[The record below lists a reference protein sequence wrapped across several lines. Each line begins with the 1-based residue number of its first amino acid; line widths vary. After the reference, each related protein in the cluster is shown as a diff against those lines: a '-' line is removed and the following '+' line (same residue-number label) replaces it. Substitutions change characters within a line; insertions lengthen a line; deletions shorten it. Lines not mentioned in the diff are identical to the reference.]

1 MIRGNA
7 VYAALLATAL
17 AAGAAGGVRAQDNA
31 DGAAAYIEDV
41 GDAAVAK
48 LADPGLDAAERRH
61 ALNTLSTEHFAV
73 RDISRFVLAR
83 YWRTATEGEKQAFQD
98 AFVRTLARHFAPLF
112 EGASEDAFEIVRAQQ
127 TSGQDDLLSVVT
139 RIDPPEGA
147 SDATGTIPVTWR
159 LRPRDGSYRIVDV
172 VVENVSMAI
181 TLRSDYTS
189 AIQNE
194 GGDVGRLVERIEQ
207 TLDNA
212 RQGGGD
218 AS

>member
-17 AAGAAGGVRAQDNA
+17 AAGAAGGIRAQDNA

-61 ALNTLSTEHFAV
+61 ALNTLITEHFAV

-83 YWRTATEGEKQAFQD
+83 YWRTATDGEKQAFQD
-98 AFVRTLARHFAPLF
+98 AFVRTLARRFAPLF
-112 EGASEDAFEIVRAQQ
+112 EGASDDAFEIVRAQQ

-218 AS
+218 AA

>member
-73 RDISRFVLAR
+73 RDINRFVLAR